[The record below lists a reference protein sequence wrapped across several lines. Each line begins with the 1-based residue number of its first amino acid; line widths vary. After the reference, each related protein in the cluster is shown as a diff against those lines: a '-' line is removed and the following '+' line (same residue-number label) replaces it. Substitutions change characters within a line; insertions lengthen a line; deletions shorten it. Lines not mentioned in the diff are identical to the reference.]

1 MEVLFQGKR
10 IVGKDWVRGFPVFVD
25 ERAFILKDVEFSNTF
40 SSSGGLLSFSTIE
53 IDPNTLSRYT
63 GFMDTKSEGVFE
75 HSILTCEGHLF
86 VVRFGKCGKGYEGFY
101 LVGHD
106 DKTMKKISQGLR
118 DDIRYWI
125 CEKSAEVVGNE
136 FDDKEEAMQIGLTK
150 FQAESLAEFLRTEFI
165 KYGKGIGSD
174 PDLKDHPYVAA
185 IRSVYDK
192 LQEVTK
198 SDD

>member
-10 IVGKDWVRGFPVFVD
+10 IVGKGWVQGFPVFVD
-25 ERAFILKDVEFSNTF
+25 GRALILKDVELSNTLSWGDRPF
-40 SSSGGLLSFSTIE
+40 SFNTSR

-63 GFMDTKSEGVFE
+63 GFTDIKGNKIFE
-75 HSILTCEGHLF
+75 HSILACEGHLF

-118 DDIRYWI
+118 DDIRYWV

-136 FDDKEEAMQIGLTK
+136 FDDKDEAMQIGLTK

-165 KYGKGIGSD
+165 KDGEGIGSD
-174 PDLKDHPYVAA
+174 PDLKDQPYVAA
-185 IRSVYDK
+185 IHRVYDK